1 LQELGVEHNVRWYD
15 KEPFTTAELE
25 RLIGKRSID
34 LFLNPRSTPYRKLG
48 LADQKVTKTRFIS
61 LMLDDPNLLKRP
73 LLVRGAKYIFGL
85 DREAYSSL

>member
-1 LQELGVEHNVRWYD
+1 LQELGVEHEVRWYD
-15 KEPFTTAELE
+15 KEPFTQAELK
-25 RLIGKRSID
+25 RLIGKRLVD

-73 LLVRGAKYIFGL
+73 LLVRGTRYIFGL
-85 DREAYSSL
+85 DRETYRSL